1 LKTLV
6 IIEGVSKMQKLL
18 PWMLNKKIIENI
30 TPKFRF
36 DGSLGFE
43 EWQREGR
50 AKLTELLGLKN
61 IVKPADDKFTVE
73 YEKECDNYT
82 EIRFTVQSEEGYF
95 CPAVMLIPKGIKA
108 PAPTMLCLQGHST
121 GMHISL
127 ARIIHPKDE
136 KSIAG
141 GDRDFAIRAV
151 KEGCVAVAREQRN
164 FGECGAKESGEPDC
178 HVSSMTAL
186 LSGRT
191 TIGERVHDVSCII
204 DAILAHFE
212 FVDKERVMLM
222 GNSGGGTATV
232 YAAAIDERISL
243 AMPSCSVCTYKSSI
257 AAMFHCVC
265 NFVPNI
271 ANYFDMGELGGLIAP
286 RALVVVNGREDEIF
300 PEEGVEEA
308 FSVIKSIYKA
318 AGAENRCR
326 LVTGDG
332 GHICYPDITWSA
344 FEDMIAKK
352 Q

>member
-1 LKTLV
+1 
-6 IIEGVSKMQKLL
+6 
-18 PWMLNKKIIENI
+18 MLNKKIIENI

-43 EWQREGR
+43 EWQSDGR
-50 AKLTELLGLKN
+50 AKLSELLGLKN

-73 YEKECDNYT
+73 YKKEWESYT

-127 ARIIHPKDE
+127 ARPIHPKDE

-141 GDRDFAIRAV
+141 GDRDFAIRAIS
-151 KEGCVAVAREQRN
+151 EGCVAVAIEQRN
-164 FGECGAKESGEPDC
+164 FGECGAKEDGSPDC
-178 HVSSMTAL
+178 HVSSMAAL
-186 LSGRT
+186 LVGRT
-191 TIGERVHDVSCII
+191 TIGERVHDVSAVI
-204 DAILAHFE
+204 DALLAHFDV
-212 FVDKERVMLM
+212 VDKERIMLM

-232 YAAAIDERISL
+232 YAAAIDKRISL
-243 AMPSCSVCTYKSSI
+243 AMPSCSVCTYKTSI

-318 AGAENRCR
+318 AGAEDRCR
-326 LVTGDG
+326 LVTGEG
-332 GHICYPDITWSA
+332 GHRFYADAAWQQVH
-344 FEDMIAKK
+344 ELMEK
-352 Q
+352 